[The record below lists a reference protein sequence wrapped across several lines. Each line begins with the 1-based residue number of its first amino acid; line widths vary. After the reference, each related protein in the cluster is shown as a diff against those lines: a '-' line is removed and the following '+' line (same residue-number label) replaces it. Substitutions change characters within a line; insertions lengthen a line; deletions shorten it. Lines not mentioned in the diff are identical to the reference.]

1 MFLGVVTCMFLGVVT
16 CMFLGVVTCMFLGV
30 VTCMFLGVVTCMFL
44 GVVTCMFLG
53 GIDLASVSMS
63 FRLDFRTAVRV
74 VMFASL
80 FYFILLEFFSFTY
93 T

>member
-1 MFLGVVTCMFLGVVT
+1 
-16 CMFLGVVTCMFLGV
+16 
-30 VTCMFLGVVTCMFL
+30 MFLGVVTCMFL

-80 FYFILLEFFSFTY
+80 FYFIRIFFFYLAFHHILYIPVIPVPRVLKVKQSSMHWFAAHQQNH
-93 T
+93 